1 MEPLPQAPRAI
12 DEEDPARYATAA
24 GLTLAAAA
32 LK

>member
-24 GLTLAAAA
+24 SLTLAAS
-32 LK
+32 L